1 MDTTPFVTINPH
13 SPTSSGCHQLSPMPS
28 PIESGFT
35 PMVLCTDSNGM
46 QHLTPLPFFAP
57 PFMMM
62 PQMVAID
69 PNDAS
74 LPVPPLALSHSPASS
89 PLPLPVPHLTL
100 SHSPASAPLPMP
112 PLTLSHSPSAPLPMP
127 PIDLTPQIFRI
138 PTDPVCEPSSSSE
151 NEEVFP
157 DSWELP
163 ESDHQSKEAV
173 KNDKNIAVPEFTA
186 EMTKKDLVNLS
197 LDWLYE
203 VFGNNFDCDG
213 RRGRNVLRIKV
224 KTRGALEYI
233 CVLVQKCID
242 EGIIHHVSCPIST
255 KKQKKHIR
263 GYLAYLEAVSDEAT
277 ARMIEIFNELN
288 TAFVENCDGEM
299 EHPFK
304 GISRNPIPIR
314 HNQVAA

>member
-1 MDTTPFVTINPH
+1 MDTNPFVTINPQ
-13 SPTSSGCHQLSPMPS
+13 SPTSPGRHQFSPLS

-35 PMVLCTDSNGM
+35 PMILCTDPYGM
-46 QHLTPLPFFAP
+46 QILTPIPIFAHP
-57 PFMMM
+57 VVMV
-62 PQMVAID
+62 PQMVAIEPVD
-69 PNDAS
+69 TAF
-74 LPVPPLALSHSPASS
+74 PVPS
-89 PLPLPVPHLTL
+89 
-100 SHSPASAPLPMP
+100 
-112 PLTLSHSPSAPLPMP
+112 LTLSHSPSSSYRRCQRSSIPNNEKLDVLPG
-127 PIDLTPQIFRI
+127 
-138 PTDPVCEPSSSSE
+138 SS
-151 NEEVFP
+151 
-157 DSWELP
+157 ELP
-163 ESDHQSKEAV
+163 EFQHQAKKAV
-173 KNDKNIAVPEFTA
+173 KNDKNISVPEFTT

-203 VFGNNFDCDG
+203 VFGSDHFDCDG

-233 CVLVQKCID
+233 CVLVQRCID

-255 KKQKKHIR
+255 KKQRKHIR

>member
-1 MDTTPFVTINPH
+1 MDPTPFVTINPQP
-13 SPTSSGCHQLSPMPS
+13 PTSPGRHQLSPLS
-28 PIESGFT
+28 PIQSGFT
-35 PMVLCTDSNGM
+35 PMILCTNSYGM
-46 QHLTPLPFFAP
+46 QILTPLPIFAHP
-57 PFMMM
+57 LVVM
-62 PQMVAID
+62 PQMVVID
-69 PNDAS
+69 PTDTS
-74 LPVPPLALSHSPASS
+74 
-89 PLPLPVPHLTL
+89 
-100 SHSPASAPLPMP
+100 LPMP
-112 PLTLSHSPSAPLPMP
+112 SLTLSHSPS
-127 PIDLTPQIFRI
+127 
-138 PTDPVCEPSSSSE
+138 SSYPHS
-151 NEEVFP
+151 F
-157 DSWELP
+157 ELP
-163 ESDHQSKEAV
+163 EFDHQAKEAV
-173 KNDKNIAVPEFTA
+173 KNDENISVPEFTT

-203 VFGNNFDCDG
+203 VFGSDHFDCDG

-233 CVLVQKCID
+233 CVLVQRCID